1 MRPVLFPVK
10 RNTVGKQ
17 NIRRKTMNEEE
28 KQLLIEFFQKGV
40 LSYKQSIEAIE
51 LLLGGEVDERKV

>member
-1 MRPVLFPVK
+1 
-10 RNTVGKQ
+10 
-17 NIRRKTMNEEE
+17 MNEEE